1 MKKQITERHKIK
13 GFDYEVDEK
22 GRVFSTKNY
31 PGYGIGWQMMPTKPG
46 LTRLPQYT
54 LRRDGESFVFRV
66 DLLVEKY
73 FDSTEFFDGTWFRK
87 MRAES
92 KKHKALMRATF
103 LESKKLAKET
113 GKAINAPAP
122 EKSSHTE
129 KKTTPN
135 TYIPWSNTEQLIEN
149 CRIDESYSAALGGD
163 SRDAQMCPL
172 R

>member
-1 MKKQITERHKIK
+1 MKKEITERHKIK

-22 GRVFSTKNY
+22 GRVFSTKHH

-46 LTRLPQYT
+46 LTRIPQYT
-54 LRRDGESFVFRV
+54 LRRDGESFVFRI
-66 DLLVEKY
+66 DLLVDKY
-73 FDSTEFFDGTWFRK
+73 FDSTEVFDGNWFRK
-87 MRAES
+87 MRSES

-103 LESKKLAKET
+103 LEDKRQAKEA
-113 GKAINAPAP
+113 GKTLVIPTPETDIIIEQKPA
-122 EKSSHTE
+122 
-129 KKTTPN
+129 PN

-149 CRIDESYSAALGGD
+149 CRFDESYSAAIGGD